1 MSQKQKFAKVLATNV
16 SFKGNQVTLS
26 YGDSKATVPAET
38 IENVSPSVTY
48 PGCVY
53 VTIWEQSA
61 PKWF

>member
-1 MSQKQKFAKVLATNV
+1 MSKVKFAKVLATNV
-16 SFKGNQVTLS
+16 SFQGNQVVLS
-26 YGDSKATVPAET
+26 YGDSKATVPADS

-48 PGCVY
+48 PGCVQ